1 MMNSKWRLP
10 HPATM
15 FLLLTLAVIVLSW
28 IFDIYGLSVFQPQTG
43 EEIRVQSLLSPEGV
57 RWLLRHVVTNFT
69 GFAPLGLVIVA
80 MFGIGVAQHSGFIDA
95 CIRGGARRKHNPWR
109 MVILVIFLGLLSNV
123 VGDAGYIILLPIA
136 ATLFH
141 SVGLHPVAGII
152 TAYVSVSCGYSANL
166 MLSTLDPMLAATTQ
180 EAADMANVSPGNT
193 GPLCNYYFLFASTF
207 LLAFIIYQV
216 TRRNLLPALGEYAG
230 HIRFNG
236 YKQLSRK
243 ERRAMIGAVSIGVIY
258 TTVILWATFS
268 SWGILRS
275 VNGGLI
281 RSPFIE
287 GILFLLSFGIGLMG
301 MVYGFASGRYR
312 TDGDVIEGLT
322 QPMKLLGVYFVIAFF
337 AAQMFACFEYSH
349 LDKCIAIMGADMLSS
364 IHLGSLWIPILF
376 ILFTALVNLIMV
388 SATAKWTFMSFIFVP
403 FFANMGISPD
413 MVQCAFRIGDS
424 ATNAITPFMFYMPLI
439 LTYMQQ
445 YDKQAT
451 YGSLLKYTWRYSLY
465 ILLAWTLCFN
475 TGIQI
480 IISMKSFQCLIF
492 RSCFYTL
499 FQSGKI
505 LIVFFQI
512 LQCTG
517 FTYICISQIVFLL
530 NSNIKIL
537 ESFFRF
543 FDFIGTNAA
552 VVSDNGVLIVCL
564 CQVGTEFCKC
574 FLVIFGFECC
584 LSFVN

>member
-1 MMNSKWRLP
+1 MMNNRWRLP

-15 FLLLTLAVIVLSW
+15 FFLLTLTVIVLSW

-43 EEIRVQSLLSPEGV
+43 EEIRVQSLLSPEGI

-95 CIRGGARRKHNPWR
+95 CIRRGARRKHNPWR

-141 SVGLHPVAGII
+141 SVGLHPVGGII
-152 TAYVSVSCGYSANL
+152 TAYVSVSCGYSANVL
-166 MLSTLDPMLAATTQ
+166 LSTLDPMLAASTQ
-180 EAADMANVSPGNT
+180 KAADMANVVSGNT
-193 GPLCNYYFLFASTF
+193 GPLCNYYFLIVSTF
-207 LLAFIIYQV
+207 LLAFIIYQI
-216 TRRNLLPALGEYAG
+216 TRRNLLPALGEYSG

-243 ERRAMIGAVSIGVIY
+243 ERRAMIGAISIGAIY
-258 TTVILWATFS
+258 TTVILFATFS

-364 IHLGSLWIPILF
+364 IRLGSLWILILF

-403 FFANMGISPD
+403 VFAGMGISPD
-413 MVQCAFRIGDS
+413 MVQCAYRIGDS

-445 YDKQAT
+445 YDKRAT

-465 ILLAWTLCFN
+465 ILLAWTLLFVLWYV
-475 TGIQI
+475 TG
-480 IISMKSFQCLIF
+480 LP
-492 RSCFYTL
+492 L
-499 FQSGKI
+499 G
-505 LIVFFQI
+505 L
-512 LQCTG
+512 
-517 FTYICISQIVFLL
+517 
-530 NSNIKIL
+530 
-537 ESFFRF
+537 
-543 FDFIGTNAA
+543 
-552 VVSDNGVLIVCL
+552 
-564 CQVGTEFCKC
+564 
-574 FLVIFGFECC
+574 
-584 LSFVN
+584 

>member
-1 MMNSKWRLP
+1 MKNRWRLP

-15 FLLLTLAVIVLSW
+15 FLLLTLAVIILSW

-43 EEIRVQSLLSPEGV
+43 EEIRVQSLLSPEGI
-57 RWLLRHVVTNFT
+57 RWLLRHGITNFT
-69 GFAPLGLVIVA
+69 GFAPLGMVIVT

-95 CIRGGARRKHNPWR
+95 CIRRGIRKRRNPWR

-152 TAYVSVSCGYSANL
+152 TAYVSVSCGYSANVL
-166 MLSTLDPMLAATTQ
+166 LSTLDPLLAGATQ
-180 EAADMANVSPGNT
+180 KAADMANVASGNT
-193 GPLCNYYFLFASTF
+193 GPLCNYYFMVVSTF
-207 LLAFIIYQV
+207 LLASIIYLV

-230 HIRFNG
+230 KISFTG

-243 ERRAMIGAVSIGVIY
+243 ERRALMGAVCVGLIY
-258 TTVILWATFS
+258 VSLILWATFS

-312 TDGDVIEGLT
+312 TDGDVIDGLT

-364 IHLGSLWIPILF
+364 IRLGSLWILILF
-376 ILFTALVNLIMV
+376 IFFTALVNLFMV

-403 FFANMGISPD
+403 VLAGMGISPD
-413 MVQCAFRIGDS
+413 MVQCAYRIGDS

-445 YDKQAT
+445 YDKRAT

-465 ILLAWTLCFN
+465 ILLAWTMLFILWYVS
-475 TGIQI
+475 GIP
-480 IISMKSFQCLIF
+480 LG
-492 RSCFYTL
+492 L
-499 FQSGKI
+499 
-505 LIVFFQI
+505 
-512 LQCTG
+512 
-517 FTYICISQIVFLL
+517 
-530 NSNIKIL
+530 
-537 ESFFRF
+537 
-543 FDFIGTNAA
+543 
-552 VVSDNGVLIVCL
+552 
-564 CQVGTEFCKC
+564 
-574 FLVIFGFECC
+574 
-584 LSFVN
+584 